1 MKIVYSS
8 LRLESVT
15 EEEYEHAVKVF
26 NHHNCKTIEDYLI
39 LYLEIDVLHLSD
51 VFETFRNTCLKHYK
65 LDPLWFYTAP
75 GLAWNAM
82 LKKTKVNLELISDN
96 SVLEFFRTADERRC
110 FNRFPSLHRANNK
123 YLPNYDPKKKTS
135 YTEYLDANNLYGWAM
150 SKPFPTGNFK
160 FMSRRNMDK
169 TFNQLINGNYSF

>member
-1 MKIVYSS
+1 MKTINFWRRKDISVRVFRQLRKAKRNQTSNHEDFYSS

-39 LYLEIDVLHLSD
+39 LYLKTDVLHLSD

-82 LKKTKVNLELISDN
+82 LKKTKINLELISDN
-96 SVLEFFRTADERRC
+96 SVLEFFEQQMRGGVSTV
-110 FNRFPSLHRANNK
+110 FHRYAEANNK
-123 YLPNYDPKKKTS
+123 YLPNYDPK
-135 YTEYLDANNLYGWAM
+135 
-150 SKPFPTGNFK
+150 
-160 FMSRRNMDK
+160 
-169 TFNQLINGNYSF
+169 